1 MLTYQDEQ
9 RVREIIKDELS
20 DIKTTTNKTS
30 DNVDKI
36 LSIVTRVDQEHA
48 LTQAKVNQHAKRLL
62 KIESKLKIKSPS
74 ESLIFA

>member
-1 MLTYQDEQ
+1 MLTYGDEQ
-9 RVREIIKDELS
+9 RVRGIIKEELS

-48 LTQAKVNQHAKRLL
+48 LTQAKVNQHSKRLL

-74 ESLIFA
+74 GSLIFA

>member
-36 LSIVTRVDQEHA
+36 LSIVTRVDQEHT
-48 LTQAKVNQHAKRLL
+48 LTQAKVNEHSKRLL

-74 ESLIFA
+74 GSVIFA